1 MKDPLPIPAPLLNA
15 NEPES
20 VVAELLVREGDQVQA
35 GDGLA
40 VLETTK
46 ASMEVTT
53 DHPGYVVGVSKAQG
67 DSIAAGEILLWISAD
82 PEWRPPEADASGLDP
97 METEGGLRLTE
108 PARALAA
115 EADINLDELPQGP
128 MITRSWLEDWLAA
141 QEDPPPVDE
150 RAIVVYGA
158 GGHGKAVIELIQ
170 AIGAYEVVGLID
182 DGVPLGEQV
191 MGVEVLGGGENLRSL
206 RQKGIGQAAN
216 AVGGIGDINSR
227 VRVARRLETAGF
239 HLPSLVHPTA
249 FVEPSASYGEGVQI
263 FPHAYLGSEA
273 RLGKAVI
280 VNTSAVV
287 SHDCDLGAFV
297 NIAPG
302 ALIAGAVR
310 IGARSLVGMGVTIN
324 LNVEVGEGSRIGN
337 SAVVKSSMP
346 AGSVVPAG
354 SIWPARS
361 RREGSR

>member
-1 MKDPLPIPAPLLNA
+1 MKDPLPIAAPLLNP

-20 VVAELLVREGDQVQA
+20 VVAELMVQEGDQVQA

-46 ASMEVTT
+46 ASMEVTA
-53 DHPGYVVGVSKAQG
+53 DHPGYIVGISKGQG
-67 DSIAAGEILLWISAD
+67 DSIAAGEILLWIAAD
-82 PEWRPPEADASGLDP
+82 PAWRPPNSDSSREDSTEAD
-97 METEGGLRLTE
+97 GGVRLTE
-108 PARALAA
+108 PARTLAV
-115 EADINLDELPQGP
+115 EAGVNIKELPRGP
-128 MITRSWLEDWLAA
+128 MITRGWLEDWLAA
-141 QEDPPPVDE
+141 QEDIPPVDE

-158 GGHGKAVIELIQ
+158 GGHGKSVIELIQ
-170 AIGAYEVVGLID
+170 AIGTYEVVGLID
-182 DGVPLGEQV
+182 DGVPPGEQV
-191 MGVEVLGGGENLRSL
+191 MGIEVLGSGDDLHSL

-216 AVGGIGDINSR
+216 AVGGIGDISNRFR
-227 VRVARRLETAGF
+227 VSQRLQTAGF

-249 FVEPSASYGEGVQI
+249 FVEPSASYDEGVQV
-263 FPHAYLGSEA
+263 FPHAYLGSDA

-287 SHDCDLGAFV
+287 SHDCDLGDYV

-310 IGARSLVGMGVTIN
+310 IGTRSLVGMGVTIN
-324 LNVEVGEGSRIGN
+324 LNVEVGQGSRIGN
-337 SAVVKSSMP
+337 SAVVKASVP

-354 SIWPARS
+354 SIWPVRS
-361 RREGSR
+361 RREVSK